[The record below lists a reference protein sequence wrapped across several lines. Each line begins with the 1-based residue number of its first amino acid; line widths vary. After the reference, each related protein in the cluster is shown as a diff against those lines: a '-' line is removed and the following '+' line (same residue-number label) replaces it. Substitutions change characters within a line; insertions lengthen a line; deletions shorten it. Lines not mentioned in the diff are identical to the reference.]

1 MEKKQTDEK
10 LAKRVREL
18 GKENIKLK
26 RSDELL
32 RESEERFRLLYE
44 NAPLAYQSLDENGQF
59 LEVNQVWLDT
69 LGYTR
74 EEIIGKSFG
83 DFLHPDWEDHFK
95 ENFRRFKAVGEILGV
110 EFEVVKKD
118 GDTIL
123 VAFNGKIGKDEKGDF
138 RQTHCILH
146 DITEKRRTEN
156 ALYQAKRDWEK
167 TFDAISD
174 WICLLDKDNTLIRT
188 NQMGAE
194 VLGTPLEQMIGRKCC
209 ELLHGTEDPIE
220 GCPFEKT
227 QKTHKRE
234 TSEIHFPDKDKWFL
248 ITVDPFFDE
257 EGNLTGAVHMAR
269 DITASKKI
277 EDQLR
282 QAQKMESIGT
292 LAGGIAHEFNNI
304 LGIIIGNTELALM
317 DVPDWNPVKECLEET
332 RKASIRAKDVVRQIT
347 SFARKTPLGKKPIQ
361 IGTIIKE
368 SLKLIRATTP
378 TIIEIRQAILCESEM
393 ILAQPTE
400 ISQIFMNL
408 CSNSAHAIGEEAGV
422 LEVNLE
428 NEELRMKN
436 EELGLEAGRYVKLTV
451 RDTGSGIKPEI
462 IDRIFDPYFTTKDVD
477 EGLGMGLAV
486 VYGIVKKHDGAI
498 KVKSEVDKGTV
509 VEVLFPIIKA
519 EVEGEVEEPET
530 LRGDTGRILFVDDE
544 ASLAKMT
551 AQMLV
556 RLGYEV
562 VTKTNP
568 KEALALFKAEPD
580 RFDLVITDM
589 AMPYMTGVKLAQE
602 LMAIRQDIAVIL
614 CTGHSDRIDEVKALR
629 LGFKAYAT
637 KPLVMENLA
646 NLVRKVLDHK

>member
-1 MEKKQTDEK
+1 
-10 LAKRVREL
+10 
-18 GKENIKLK
+18 
-26 RSDELL
+26 
-32 RESEERFRLLYE
+32 
-44 NAPLAYQSLDENGQF
+44 
-59 LEVNQVWLDT
+59 
-69 LGYTR
+69 
-74 EEIIGKSFG
+74 
-83 DFLHPDWEDHFK
+83 
-95 ENFRRFKAVGEILGV
+95 
-110 EFEVVKKD
+110 
-118 GDTIL
+118 
-123 VAFNGKIGKDEKGDF
+123 
-138 RQTHCILH
+138 
-146 DITEKRRTEN
+146 
-156 ALYQAKRDWEK
+156 
-167 TFDAISD
+167 
-174 WICLLDKDNTLIRT
+174 
-188 NQMGAE
+188 
-194 VLGTPLEQMIGRKCC
+194 
-209 ELLHGTEDPIE
+209 

-227 QKTHKRE
+227 KKTHKRE

-257 EGNLTGAVHMAR
+257 KKDLTGAVHMAR

-378 TIIEIRQAILCESEM
+378 AIIEIRQTISCESEM

-400 ISQIFMNL
+400 ISQVFMNL

-551 AQMLV
+551 EQMLV

-589 AMPYMTGVKLAQE
+589 AMPYMTGVKLAEE

>member
-167 TFDAISD
+167 TFDVISD
-174 WICLLDKDNTLIRT
+174 WICLLDKDNTLTRT

-257 EGNLTGAVHMAR
+257 KKDLTGAVHMAR

-378 TIIEIRQAILCESEM
+378 AIIEIRQTISCESEM